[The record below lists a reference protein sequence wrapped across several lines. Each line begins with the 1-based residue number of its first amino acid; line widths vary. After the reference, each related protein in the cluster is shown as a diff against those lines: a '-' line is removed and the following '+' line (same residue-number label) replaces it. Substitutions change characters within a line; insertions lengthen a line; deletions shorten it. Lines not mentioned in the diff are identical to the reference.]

1 MMSSDQS
8 IADLE
13 KGSIFDNLIRQNSYI
28 SEEESEGSL
37 SDSNH
42 SAPNYRGFYIIE
54 NSTSAFFVFLFLFC
68 KIQTCGIDAEA
79 LACRI
84 YRTIIKD
91 VS

>member
-13 KGSIFDNLIRQNSYI
+13 KGSIFDNLLRQNSYI

-42 SAPNYRGFYIIE
+42 SAPNYRGFYITE
-54 NSTSAFFVFLFLFC
+54 HSTSAFYVFLFLLLC
-68 KIQTCGIDAEA
+68 I
-79 LACRI
+79 LAF
-84 YRTIIKD
+84 TAFVIIT
-91 VS
+91 VWIL

>member
-54 NSTSAFFVFLFLFC
+54 NSTSAFFVFLFLLLC
-68 KIQTCGIDAEA
+68 I
-79 LACRI
+79 LAFI
-84 YRTIIKD
+84 LFVIITLWIL
-91 VS
+91 